1 MEAILKLSIPEI
13 RNLLLKREVRCIEI
27 INVILN
33 NIENSNLNTYI
44 TVCGERARKKAREID
59 QKIERKQNI
68 GVLGGIPIAIKDN
81 ISTAGIKT
89 SCGSRI
95 LKNYTPLYNATV
107 VRRLE
112 DAGAILIGK
121 TNLDEFAMGSSTET
135 SYFGPTINPWNSE
148 YVPGGSSGGSACAV
162 ASEQTIVALGSD
174 TGGSIRQP
182 ASFCGC
188 YGLKPT
194 YGRVSRY
201 GLVAFASSLDTIGPI
216 ARWVEDIAILLSVI
230 SGYDGLDS
238 TSQAIAVPN
247 YYKKLNANIEGM
259 KIGLPK
265 EYFGEGVSE
274 EVKKSV
280 LNAAK
285 ILEENGASLEETS
298 LAYTDYAVPVY
309 YIIATSEASSNL
321 ARYDGVGYGLRI
333 AQNNLKELYTKTRES
348 GFGKE
353 VKRRIMLGTFCLQA
367 GYKEEYYLKANKV
380 RRLISS
386 DFANAFEGVDAIVT
400 PTSPF
405 PPFKLGEKIQDP
417 ISMWLADVFT
427 VAPNLAGLPAISVP
441 CGFVGDLPIGMQLI
455 GKPFDELTILK
466 LAYALQKAGSQN

>member
-1 MEAILKLSIPEI
+1 
-13 RNLLLKREVRCIEI
+13 
-27 INVILN
+27 
-33 NIENSNLNTYI
+33 
-44 TVCGERARKKAREID
+44 
-59 QKIERKQNI
+59 
-68 GVLGGIPIAIKDN
+68 
-81 ISTAGIKT
+81 
-89 SCGSRI
+89 
-95 LKNYTPLYNATV
+95 
-107 VRRLE
+107 
-112 DAGAILIGK
+112 
-121 TNLDEFAMGSSTET
+121 
-135 SYFGPTINPWNSE
+135 
-148 YVPGGSSGGSACAV
+148 
-162 ASEQTIVALGSD
+162 
-174 TGGSIRQP
+174 
-182 ASFCGC
+182 
-188 YGLKPT
+188 LKPT